1 MYSLDGLW
9 VSEDHCPHLSPSLV
23 SCTARLRETGPQCCS
38 REPKMDFFPQ
48 ENEVIDEVTY
58 IKIKFLMFSHI
69 LGWDLAW

>member
-1 MYSLDGLW
+1 
-9 VSEDHCPHLSPSLV
+9 
-23 SCTARLRETGPQCCS
+23 
-38 REPKMDFFPQ
+38 MDFFPQ